1 MWILFNRE
9 KYGRYFEEKNKE
21 VNDFYSGRLSC
32 EDVRNLA
39 ERKLN
44 EVLQYV
50 IENSPYYSDVLRDYR
65 NVHISLSELQKLPFT
80 TKAILQEQQ
89 DRILCAGM
97 NEMFVYCETSG
108 TTGKSAPCPRSA
120 IDKIYVNL
128 NWTYGW
134 RRLLEPGKKYIIG
147 VSGPTELHGMVDTFS
162 DVFANLGHCVVK
174 MNPFSHKLSF
184 KKSLEVMRDL
194 KINALCATPTVC
206 LLLARACKQHGYD
219 ISRDFSVEKIFL
231 TGELCSDEMARS
243 IGRIWGSHA
252 INHPYGSQEAFSIS
266 TACEKGHLHLLPHDY
281 IYEIVDYRT
290 GEYIGETGEG
300 ELVITMLEKG
310 AKPLIRFRTGDYVRV
325 EKADDCEFP
334 SYTVKPLGRV
344 KDILTLN
351 NKLVSAFD
359 MEELIIKET
368 RNCYGYRITIS
379 TADGRDY
386 LNIEL
391 DMENPSE
398 LTENIKSRI
407 VSNIKDS
414 IGADSSVSVL
424 GELGAETTLGAN
436 IGWKAARV
444 VDTRQEMD
452 DEKKLVL
459 ELSKK
464 RVMQ

>member
-1 MWILFNRE
+1 MWILFNKE
-9 KYGRYFEEKNKE
+9 KYGKYFEKKNKE
-21 VNDFYSGRLSC
+21 VSDFFSGKLSY
-32 EDVRNLA
+32 EDIKNLT
-39 ERKLN
+39 EKKLN

-50 IENSPYYSDVLRDYR
+50 IDNSAYYSNVLKDYE

-89 DRILCAGM
+89 EKILCANM
-97 NEMFVYCETSG
+97 NDMFVYCETSG
-108 TTGKSAPCPRSA
+108 TTGKSVPCPRSA
-120 IDKIYVNL
+120 IDKIFVNL

-134 RRLLEPGKKYIIG
+134 RKLLDPNKKYIIG

-194 KINALCATPTVC
+194 KINVLCATPTVC
-206 LLLARACKQHGYD
+206 MLLAKACKQHGFN
-219 ISRDFSVEKIFL
+219 ISKDFSVENIFL
-231 TGELCSDEMARS
+231 TGELCSDEMAKS
-243 IGRIWGSHA
+243 IGRIWGAHA

-281 IYEIVDYRT
+281 IYEIIDYRT
-290 GEYIGETGEG
+290 GEYIDEVGEG

-310 AKPLIRFRTGDYVRV
+310 AKPLIRFRTGDYVKV
-325 EKADDCEFP
+325 EKSDDCEFP
-334 SYTVKPLGRV
+334 SYSVKPLGRV

-351 NKLVSAFD
+351 NKQVSAFEI
-359 MEELIIKET
+359 EELIIKET
-368 RNCYGYRITIS
+368 QYCYGYSIVIS
-379 TADGRDY
+379 TVDNKDY
-386 LNIEL
+386 LSIEL
-391 DMENPSE
+391 DMESPAE

-407 VSNIKDS
+407 ISNIKDS
-414 IGADSSVSVL
+414 IGVNSSVSVKS
-424 GELGAETTLGAN
+424 ELSADTTLGAN

-444 VDTRQEMD
+444 VDNRQEPD
-452 DEKKLVL
+452 DEKKLAY

-464 RVMQ
+464 RVIR